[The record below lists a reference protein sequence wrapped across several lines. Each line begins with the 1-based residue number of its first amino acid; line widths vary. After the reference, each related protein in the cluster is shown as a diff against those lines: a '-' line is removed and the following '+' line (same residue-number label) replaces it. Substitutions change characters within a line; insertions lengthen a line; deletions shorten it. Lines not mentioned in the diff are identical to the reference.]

1 MEVFAFT
8 PGGPETLKDFNGRIE
23 EWCRENP
30 TVGVLTSIVK
40 GGSIVISATQAEDV
54 PAHGGVAY
62 MPIVYQ
68 LMPAELSELENVLT
82 ALLDDLRATSTDEN
96 SVLPVETR
104 MLSEGDV
111 TYAVVV
117 VNIGEI
123 EDDTL
128 DEEPTRE

>member
-1 MEVFAFT
+1 MEIFAYT
-8 PGGPETLKDFNGRIE
+8 PGGPESLKDFNGRVE

-40 GGSIVISATQAEDV
+40 GGGLVISATQAEDV

-68 LMPAELSELENVLT
+68 LRPEELSELENVLT
-82 ALLDDLRATSTDEN
+82 NILDELRAASTDEN

-104 MLSEGDV
+104 TLSEGDV

-123 EDDTL
+123 EDETL
-128 DEEPTRE
+128 DEEPARE

>member
-1 MEVFAFT
+1 MEIFAYT
-8 PGGPETLKDFNGRIE
+8 PGGPESLKDFNGRVE

-30 TVGVLTSIVK
+30 TIGVLTSIVK
-40 GGSIVISATQAEDV
+40 GGGLVISATQAEDV

-68 LMPAELSELENVLT
+68 LRPEELSELENVLT
-82 ALLDDLRATSTDEN
+82 NILDELRAASTDET

-104 MLSEGDV
+104 TLSEGDV
-111 TYAVVV
+111 TYAVVI

-123 EDDTL
+123 EDETL
-128 DEEPTRE
+128 DEEPARE

>member
-1 MEVFAFT
+1 MEIFAYT
-8 PGGPETLKDFNGRIE
+8 PGGPESLKDFNGRVE

-40 GGSIVISATQAEDV
+40 GGGLVISATQAEDV

-68 LMPAELSELENVLT
+68 LRPEELSELENVLT
-82 ALLDDLRATSTDEN
+82 NILDELRAASTDET

-104 MLSEGDV
+104 TLSEGDV
-111 TYAVVV
+111 TYAVVI

-123 EDDTL
+123 EDETL
-128 DEEPTRE
+128 DEEPARE